1 MVDPSISYNRWRAIT
16 PSDTVAIGET
26 TAGDG
31 LARVPRAV
39 YVGGTGNIVAVNQDG
54 STVTFNGVPAG
65 TVLPIMPLRINST
78 STTATGLVAL
88 YQV

>member
-1 MVDPSISYNRWRAIT
+1 MVDPSLSYNRWRSIT

-31 LARVPRAV
+31 LAKAPRAV
-39 YVGGTGNIVAVNQDG
+39 YVGGAGNVVAVNDDG
-54 STVTFNGVPAG
+54 TTATFTGVPAG
-65 TVLPIMPLRINST
+65 TVLPIMPKRINAT
-78 STTATGLVAL
+78 STTATALVAL